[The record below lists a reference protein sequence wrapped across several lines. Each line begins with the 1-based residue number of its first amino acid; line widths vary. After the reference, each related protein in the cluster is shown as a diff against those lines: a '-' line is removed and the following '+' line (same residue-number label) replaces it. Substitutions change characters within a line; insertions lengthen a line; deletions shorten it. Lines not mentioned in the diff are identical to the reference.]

1 MLLAFFSSAAVLLA
15 GVGLFGVIAFLVARR
30 TQEIGVRMALGA
42 TSRNIVMLVLSHTMR
57 WTLFGIVL
65 GLGGAFFVSR
75 ALRNL
80 LFQVSEHDVMTL
92 VVTVVGL
99 GAMAVIAAWIPSR
112 RASRVDP
119 MAALRQD

>member
-1 MLLAFFSSAAVLLA
+1 
-15 GVGLFGVIAFLVARR
+15 
-30 TQEIGVRMALGA
+30 MALGA
-42 TSRNIVMLVLSHTMR
+42 TSRSIVMLVLSHTMR

-80 LFQVSEHDVMTL
+80 LFQVSEHDVTTFAMTVL
-92 VVTVVGL
+92 GL

-112 RASRVDP
+112 RASRIDP